1 MRYDLATMAR
11 RARNVRRS
19 SITLRDI
26 IPPAVLASD
35 LYLATYAPIV
45 ALWTRHGA
53 RIADEY
59 ARTVAAMTTDSPA
72 DLQSALDAA
81 DSEFERLFIL
91 LRTGL
96 EDWLVRTERWTR
108 LKFRGAVLSATAVD
122 LETILGPQDQRET
135 LDGFLRWNT
144 ALIRDVHEQARK
156 RIADAVF
163 TGVTQRLPARDVA
176 ARIRESVAMSKR
188 RSVGI
193 AADQLS
199 RVTSELARERMRD
212 AGLSVYEYVHSRKKH
227 PRKEHQSRDGKLYS
241 EDPAMV
247 GKEIDGKTV
256 NPQLLK
262 GTRAGEEPWCGCR
275 ERGVLVWE

>member
-1 MRYDLATMAR
+1 MRYDLAALAR
-11 RARNVRRS
+11 RARNVRRR

-26 IPPAVLASD
+26 PPPATMATD
-35 LYLATYAPIV
+35 LYRSAYAPVV
-45 ALWTRHGA
+45 ALWTRHDA

-59 ARTVAAMTTDSPA
+59 ARTLSGLTTDAPA
-72 DLQSALDAA
+72 DLQAALDAA

-91 LRTGL
+91 LRAGL

-108 LKFRGAVLSATAVD
+108 SKFRGAVLAATSVD

-135 LDGFLRWNT
+135 LDSFLRWNT

-188 RSVGI
+188 RSMGI

-212 AGLSVYEYVHSRKKH
+212 AGLDVSEWVHSRKLH
-227 PRKEHQSRDGKLYS
+227 PRKSHQARDGQLYS
-241 EDPAMV
+241 ESKARI
-247 GKEIDGKTV
+247 GTEIDGKTV
-256 NPQLLK
+256 REMPPK
-262 GTRAGEEPWCGCR
+262 GQRPGEEPWCGCR
-275 ERGVLVWE
+275 QRGVLVFD